1 MPDRLETV
9 PQRVVSLVPSI
20 TESLFDLGL
29 GERVVGVTDYCIYP
43 VHAVQGLPRVG
54 GTKNARVK
62 DILDLRPDLVIANQE
77 ENTPEMV
84 EALRSQGAYVW
95 LTFPKSVG
103 QAMDML
109 WEMAEI
115 FRNEDSLARVRTLEM
130 TMEWAQAAS
139 LNENKQRYFCPIWQD
154 QNEKGELWWMTFNAA
169 TYSSD
174 LLSLFGGEN
183 IFASRQRRYPLSA
196 DIGSGIPEDGKG
208 RDVRYPRVSAEEIH
222 TAAPEIIL
230 LPNEPFPYSK
240 VERENLLL
248 EFSDSPAVR
257 NNRVFLVDGSLI
269 TWFGTRLVK
278 ALEELPAFFAA

>member
-196 DIGSGIPEDGKG
+196 DIGSGIPEDVKG
-208 RDVRYPRVSAEEIH
+208 RDVRYPRISAEEIH

-240 VERENLLL
+240 VARENLLL
-248 EFSDSPAVR
+248 EFSDTPAVR
-257 NNRVFLVDGSLI
+257 NNRVYLVDGSLI